1 MADSDYTIFPSI
13 IPDSQ
18 TYGTQEIMQEV
29 EASVLQGIAAAHGTD
44 KVNGQ
49 SSAWEIADFLSG
61 NHTRG
66 EIDGM
71 VSIIQDAEPPRSEV
85 SLAPAIKTDGNLSQ
99 Y

>member
-13 IPDSQ
+13 IPDEQ
-18 TYGTQEIMQEV
+18 TYGSQEIMGQI
-29 EASVLQGIAAAHGTD
+29 EASVLQGIAAAHGSD
-44 KVNGQ
+44 KINGQ

-66 EIDGM
+66 EVDAM
-71 VSIIQDAEPPRSEV
+71 VEIIEDAEPPRSEV
-85 SLAPAIKTDGNLSQ
+85 SLAPAIKRDGNLSQ

>member
-1 MADSDYTIFPSI
+1 MANDFTIFPSI
-13 IPDSQ
+13 IPAED
-18 TYGTQEIMQEV
+18 TYNSSELMDEV
-29 EASVLQGIAAAHGTD
+29 EAMTLQGIAAAHNTG

-49 SSAWEIADFLSG
+49 SSAWEIADFLCG
-61 NHTRG
+61 NHNAS

-85 SLAPAIKTDGNLSQ
+85 DLGPAFNDDGNLSQ